1 MSEPTCSTD
10 GCAGAVFCKGMCK
23 PCYGAD
29 YYQRT
34 RERQRDQRR
43 KWYEKNAD
51 DVKAKLRD
59 AYQADPDKYKAR
71 VATWKAANPEYQR
84 QYGIRRYVAQR
95 VELLAAAKVYY
106 RNNRAKLIERARRW
120 AQANPEKRREIR
132 RRYKKTDRGRL
143 MDLSHVH
150 VRLARKRG
158 APGKATPEQLV
169 ARWNYFGGRCWLC
182 FKPASQWDHVIPLA
196 GGGTNWPSNLRP
208 ACGPCNQSKG
218 AKRVHV
224 AE

>member
-1 MSEPTCSTD
+1 MSEPMCSVD
-10 GCAGAVFCKGMCK
+10 GCAALVHCKGMCR
-23 PCYGAD
+23 PHYDAD

-34 RERQRDQRR
+34 REKRRALYEANADAIREKARRRAAEAYAIDPQRKRDQ
-43 KWYEKNAD
+43 NA
-51 DVKAKLRD
+51 A
-59 AYQADPDKYKAR
+59 
-71 VATWKAANPEYQR
+71 WKAANPHYQHEYDV
-84 QYGIRRYVAQR
+84 RRYVTNRA
-95 VELLAAAKVYY
+95 ELLATAKAYYVANRSAA
-106 RNNRAKLIERARRW
+106 LERARRW
-120 AQANPEKRREIR
+120 AAANPDKRCEIR

-143 MDLSHVH
+143 MDLANVH

-169 ARWNYFGGRCWLC
+169 ARWNLYGGRCWLC

-218 AKRVHV
+218 AKRVHS
-224 AE
+224 AG